1 MFGCCNNLF
10 SSSCRCNRCCNNN
23 SGGNTP
29 VVPIPTPIFP
39 PLNPPTP
46 PARLRGTEVALT
58 GAAGATIA
66 DGAPVPFNVLVSNN
80 TLGVTFIPGSGSVA
94 FGRAG
99 TYLVNWWV
107 ALGEE
112 IATQNGDEAKGANTE
127 TAFSVKLN
135 GSVVSS
141 AYAGSGAAQIS
152 GSSLVTVSSVP
163 SVMQLVNN
171 TGCSLTFAGGTSG
184 QAGLTVTQLA

>member
-1 MFGCCNNLF
+1 M
-10 SSSCRCNRCCNNN
+10 
-23 SGGNTP
+23 
-29 VVPIPTPIFP
+29 PIFP

-58 GAAGATIA
+58 GSAGATIA

-80 TLGVTFIPGSGSVA
+80 TLGVTFIPGSGSVT

-112 IATQNGDEAKGANTE
+112 IATQNGDQAKGANTA

-171 TGCSLTFAGGTSG
+171 TGCSLTFAAGTSG